1 MPHGERWRQAQGCVD
16 RSSNHERTG
25 PPARPEAPARR
36 KTIVYH
42 VIAQGAPGSLIRRFQ
57 DRPELGVQL
66 LEAFKLALYDSR
78 EKLEDME
85 QDKYGDYTPTDS
97 EAKRRMCGIHAKNYR
112 DV

>member
-1 MPHGERWRQAQGCVD
+1 MVD
-16 RSSNHERTG
+16 
-25 PPARPEAPARR
+25 
-36 KTIVYH
+36 H

-85 QDKYGDYTPTDS
+85 QDKYGDYTPDDI
-97 EAKRRMCGIHAKNYR
+97 EAKRAEVAKAQALIQEMEGPS
-112 DV
+112 